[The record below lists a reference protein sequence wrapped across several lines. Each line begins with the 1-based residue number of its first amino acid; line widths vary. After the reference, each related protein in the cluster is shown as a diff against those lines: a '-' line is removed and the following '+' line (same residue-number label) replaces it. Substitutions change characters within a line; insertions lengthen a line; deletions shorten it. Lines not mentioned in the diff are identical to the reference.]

1 MAEAYQN
8 DASNYFIL
16 LIITDGVITDLD
28 ETKEAIIAASDLPMS
43 IIICGVGN
51 EDFSAMEELDCDGKL
66 LKLGTRVAK
75 RDIVQFVELRK
86 LVRNNFWNK
95 EVLASEVLAEIPD
108 QLLLYMKEK
117 GFKPLTA
124 GSGDDD
130 TAPAALVVPTT
141 SPPQG
146 PS

>member
-1 MAEAYQN
+1 MARIAEAYQH

-86 LVRNNFWNK
+86 FVQSGHHWNK
-95 EVLASEVLAEIPD
+95 ELLAKSVLAEIPS
-108 QLLLYMKEK
+108 QVCSWMKSS
-117 GFKPLTA
+117 GFKPKLRT
-124 GSGDDD
+124 
-130 TAPAALVVPTT
+130 
-141 SPPQG
+141 
-146 PS
+146 